1 MSTNVMYKK
10 RIYTANDLVSALTE
24 MGKMC
29 GSDLD
34 QIYLENANLLTA
46 KQVVLTDRS
55 KVYDVRLDF
64 VGPDQNVPFNRRK

>member
-29 GSDLD
+29 GRDLD
-34 QIYLENANLLTA
+34 EIYIENIDILTA
-46 KQVVLTDRS
+46 IEDALTDGS

-64 VGPDQNVPFNRRK
+64 VGPDQNVPF